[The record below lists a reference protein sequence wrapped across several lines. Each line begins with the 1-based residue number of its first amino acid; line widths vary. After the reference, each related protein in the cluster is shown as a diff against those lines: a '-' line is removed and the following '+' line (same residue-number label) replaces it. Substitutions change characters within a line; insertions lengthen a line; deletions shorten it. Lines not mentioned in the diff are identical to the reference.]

1 MRRWLCRP
9 APFICANLSSPSEQ
23 PRPATTR
30 RHFCEA
36 LPWRTCPSTTQLST
50 GRSPPLLSQRRR
62 APRPSSLHRAR
73 EMSHAQQLAGSTG
86 TRARGRGSHADG
98 VLGRVGKYEVGR
110 RPSPHI
116 SLPAHHDLSELCF
129 GGCCHLRCCARE
141 RAVHRC
147 RPACEIGRRRRA
159 DPQ

>member
-1 MRRWLCRP
+1 MCDLPCQIMYGGGTTEYYFKHLAGIQQQRHSRGWSDVVFKPTIWIHSRNVS
-9 APFICANLSSPSEQ
+9 ICANLSSPSEQ

-98 VLGRVGKYEVGR
+98 VLGRVGKYEVGC

-116 SLPAHHDLSELCF
+116 SY
-129 GGCCHLRCCARE
+129 
-141 RAVHRC
+141 
-147 RPACEIGRRRRA
+147 
-159 DPQ
+159 